1 MIKQDT
7 GYYRVLNTT
16 TDFTNESFTSY
27 HHNSVGGYHPAKLQ
41 IYQDLIENQIA
52 KNNMQVLN
60 MLNTKYFIV
69 QNPQNGQPIAQMNP
83 SAFGPVWFV
92 KAIKYVA
99 DGREEMKALD
109 STNLRD
115 TAVVQTKFKTNIG
128 NEPVADSTATI
139 RLIENKNDYIL
150 YESSAAANQY
160 AVFSEVY
167 YPRGWK
173 AFIDGKELPIVKTNY
188 ALRGLPVPAGKHK
201 IELKFEPRSYEL
213 GNSITM
219 YASLLAFLLLFGSL
233 FMEWRSSR
241 KTGV

>member
-1 MIKQDT
+1 M
-7 GYYRVLNTT
+7 
-16 TDFTNESFTSY
+16 S
-27 HHNSVGGYHPAKLQ
+27 
-41 IYQDLIENQIA
+41 
-52 KNNMQVLN
+52 VLN
-60 MLNTKYFIV
+60 MMNTKYFIV
-69 QNPQNGQPIAQMNP
+69 PNPQTGQPGLQVNP
-83 SAFGPVWFV
+83 DALGHAWFV
-92 KAIKYVA
+92 KGIRYEKDAAAV
-99 DGREEMKALD
+99 MKAMD
-109 STNLRD
+109 QFSPAD
-115 TAVVQTKFKTNIG
+115 TAIVEAESKKDIPF
-128 NEPVADSTATI
+128 EPVADSTASI

-173 AFIDGKELPIVKTNY
+173 AFIDGKEVPILKTNY

-241 KTGV
+241 KTQV